1 MFLAMLLQS
10 RGCLHVYVN
19 TGSPCP
25 WNEIAPSAEPLRG
38 LKVYPRRHPSLLK
51 GEKTASSS
59 VSDPFLPPPFYLQS
73 IRGGSYFCKLHI
85 LRSPLSIHFSS
96 SSNLILGCSNLP
108 VVNKQRTAC

>member
-1 MFLAMLLQS
+1 MFLAMLFQS

-25 WNEIAPSAEPLRG
+25 WNEIASSAEPLRG

-59 VSDPFLPPPFYLQS
+59 ASDPFLPPPFYLQS
-73 IRGGSYFCKLHI
+73 IKGRTLLLQATHLVFPFEYSF
-85 LRSPLSIHFSS
+85 FS
-96 SSNLILGCSNLP
+96 
-108 VVNKQRTAC
+108 